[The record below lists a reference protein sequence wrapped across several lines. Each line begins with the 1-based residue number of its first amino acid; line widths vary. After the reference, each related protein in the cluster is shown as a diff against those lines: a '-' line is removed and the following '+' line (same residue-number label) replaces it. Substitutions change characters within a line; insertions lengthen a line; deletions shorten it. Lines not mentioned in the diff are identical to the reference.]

1 MIDYVLAFIA
11 MFLTDVFYTYY
22 LKAVQDEQ
30 ALRASTWATII
41 YIVAAFAIIE
51 YNTNH
56 LLLIPASLGAFCGTY
71 VGMKLRN
78 KNRV

>member
-1 MIDYVLAFIA
+1 MIDYTLAFLA

-30 ALRASTWATII
+30 ALRASSWATII
-41 YIVAAFAIIE
+41 YIVAAVAIIE

-56 LLLIPASLGAFCGTY
+56 MLLIPAAVGAFCGTF
-71 VGMKLRN
+71 VGMKLR
-78 KNRV
+78 KKKE

>member
-1 MIDYVLAFIA
+1 MTDYVLAFLA

-30 ALRASTWATII
+30 ALRASSWATII

-51 YNTNH
+51 YNTDH
-56 LLLIPASLGAFCGTY
+56 LLLIPASLGAFCGTF
-71 VGMKLRN
+71 VGMKIR
-78 KNRV
+78 KK

>member
-1 MIDYVLAFIA
+1 

-30 ALRASTWATII
+30 ALRASSWATII

-56 LLLIPASLGAFCGTY
+56 LLLIPAGIGAFCGTL
-71 VGMKLRN
+71 VGMKIR
-78 KNRV
+78 KR

>member
-1 MIDYVLAFIA
+1 MTDYVLAFLA

-30 ALRASTWATII
+30 ALRASSWATII

-51 YNTNH
+51 YNTDH
-56 LLLIPASLGAFCGTY
+56 LLLIPAAVGAFCGTF
-71 VGMKLRN
+71 VGMKIR
-78 KNRV
+78 KR

>member
-1 MIDYVLAFIA
+1 MIDYVLAFVA

-22 LKAVQDEQ
+22 LKAVQDEK
-30 ALRASTWATII
+30 ALRASSWATII

-56 LLLIPASLGAFCGTY
+56 LLLFPAALGAFCGTF
-71 VGMKLRN
+71 VGMKIR
-78 KNRV
+78 KR

>member
-1 MIDYVLAFIA
+1 MTDYVLAFLA

-30 ALRASTWATII
+30 AVRASSWATII

-56 LLLIPASLGAFCGTY
+56 LLLIPAALGAFCGTF
-71 VGMKLRN
+71 VGMKIR
-78 KNRV
+78 KR

>member
-1 MIDYVLAFIA
+1 MTDYILAFLA

-22 LKAVQDEQ
+22 LKAVQGEQ
-30 ALRASTWATII
+30 ALRASSWATII

-56 LLLIPASLGAFCGTY
+56 LLLIPAALGAFCGTF
-71 VGMKLRN
+71 VGIKIR
-78 KNRV
+78 KR

>member
-11 MFLTDVFYTYY
+11 MFFTDVFYTYY
-22 LKAVQDEQ
+22 LKAVQGEQ
-30 ALRASTWATII
+30 ALKASSWATII

-56 LLLIPASLGAFCGTY
+56 LLLIPAALGAFCGTF
-71 VGMKLRN
+71 VGMKIR
-78 KNRV
+78 KR

>member
-1 MIDYVLAFIA
+1 MTDYVLAFIA

-30 ALRASTWATII
+30 ALRASSWATII

-56 LLLIPASLGAFCGTY
+56 LLLIPAGIGAFCGTL
-71 VGMKLRN
+71 VGMKIR
-78 KNRV
+78 KR

>member
-1 MIDYVLAFIA
+1 MTDYILAFIA

-30 ALRASTWATII
+30 ALRASSWATII

-56 LLLIPASLGAFCGTY
+56 LLLIPAALGAFCGTL
-71 VGMKLRN
+71 VGMKIR
-78 KNRV
+78 KR

>member
-1 MIDYVLAFIA
+1 MTDYVLAFLA

-30 ALRASTWATII
+30 ALRASSWATII

-51 YNTNH
+51 YNTDH
-56 LLLIPASLGAFCGTY
+56 LLLIPASLGAFCGTF
-71 VGMKLRN
+71 VGMKIR
-78 KNRV
+78 KR

>member
-1 MIDYVLAFIA
+1 MIDYVLAFLA

-30 ALRASTWATII
+30 ALRASSWATII

-51 YNTNH
+51 YNTDH
-56 LLLIPASLGAFCGTY
+56 LLLIPASLGAFCGTF
-71 VGMKLRN
+71 VGMKIR
-78 KNRV
+78 KR

>member
-1 MIDYVLAFIA
+1 MTDYVLAFLA

-30 ALRASTWATII
+30 ALRASSWATII

-51 YNTNH
+51 YNTDH
-56 LLLIPASLGAFCGTY
+56 LLLIPAALGAFCGTF
-71 VGMKLRN
+71 VGMKIR
-78 KNRV
+78 KR